1 MLVDMKDNSGSES
14 EPLLQMKGLRIEGL
28 SENGWQ
34 EIVCGIDLQLK
45 RGEIIGLIGE
55 SGAGK
60 STIGLAAMGYAQDG
74 CRITEGDI
82 IFDGIELRTASEE
95 EKRKLRG
102 TRISY
107 VAQSAAAAFNPAHRL
122 LEQFAEVP
130 VAHKILNLSKA
141 KEKGRALYRSLDLPD
156 PENIGERW
164 PHQVSGGQLQRM
176 MVAMAMSC
184 EPDLIIFDEPT
195 TALDVTTQIEVL
207 KTIKEIVIDR
217 NVAAI
222 YVTHDLAVVAQMAD
236 HLMVL
241 RHGNL
246 IEVNSTGQI
255 LKSPK
260 QEYTQNLLDARSR
273 NEKITAQ
280 IPNPKTLLSIESVT
294 AGYGKGPDILQD
306 VSILVE
312 KGRTVAVVGESGSGK
327 STLARVV
334 TGLLPA
340 RFGGIHFRG
349 ELLPDKLNHREKQQL
364 QKVQMISQLPDIALN
379 PRQRV
384 RDIIGRPLS
393 FYLGLKG
400 KEKEQRINELLQQ
413 IELPQSYIDRLPSE
427 LSGGEKQRICIAR
440 ALAAEPELIICDE
453 VTSALDSIVAKAI
466 LNLLQR
472 LQNKLGVTYLFIS
485 HDLDTVANIADQVVV
500 LYAGRVAEQGSK
512 SAVFQPPF
520 HPYTRLLLSS
530 VPEMRQGWLEETLS
544 TREAKAGIA
553 REVKITEQGCP
564 FAERCPISI
573 EDVCVAS
580 RPPLQTTTSGHV
592 YACQHSKEVL
602 LRESQY

>member
-349 ELLPDKLNHREKQQL
+349 EPLPDKLNHREKQQL

-413 IELPQSYIDRLPSE
+413 IELPQSFIDRLPSE

>member
-60 STIGLAAMGYAQDG
+60 STIGLAAMGYARDG

-122 LEQFAEVP
+122 LDQFAEGP
-130 VAHKILNLSKA
+130 VDHQILSLSKA

-349 ELLPDKLNHREKQQL
+349 EPLPDKLNHREKQQL

-413 IELPQSYIDRLPSE
+413 IELPQSFIDRLPSE

-472 LQNKLGVTYLFIS
+472 LQNELGVTYLFIS

-564 FAERCPISI
+564 FAERCPIAI

>member
-60 STIGLAAMGYAQDG
+60 STIGLAAMGYARDG

-130 VAHKILNLSKA
+130 VAHKILSLSKA

-349 ELLPDKLNHREKQQL
+349 EPLPDKLNHREKQQL

-472 LQNKLGVTYLFIS
+472 LQNELGVTYLFIS

-500 LYAGRVAEQGSK
+500 LYAGR
-512 SAVFQPPF
+512 
-520 HPYTRLLLSS
+520 TR
-530 VPEMRQGWLEETLS
+530 
-544 TREAKAGIA
+544 
-553 REVKITEQGCP
+553 
-564 FAERCPISI
+564 F
-573 EDVCVAS
+573 
-580 RPPLQTTTSGHV
+580 
-592 YACQHSKEVL
+592 
-602 LRESQY
+602 